1 MIYCGLYVYYFVE
14 YLVNNEKIEFE
25 FGEVYSIMVDRCEE
39 CGFWNIPNT
48 QKCPECGDIVD
59 LSINGVCIAWI
70 CRKCQYAVASTANK
84 LCYWD
89 VDTHSKENFSKLD
102 ICVYAEVIK

>member
-1 MIYCGLYVYYFVE
+1 
-14 YLVNNEKIEFE
+14 
-25 FGEVYSIMVDRCEE
+25 MVDRCEE

-59 LSINGVCIAWI
+59 LSIKGVCITWI

-89 VDTHSKENFSKLD
+89 VDKHSKENFSKLD
-102 ICVYAEVIK
+102 ICVYAEVIR